1 LQFFFWLVF
10 LIALTAAILVA
21 QNLNAPVVVIK
32 FLLWKF
38 EISLAD
44 IMLGSLGCGM
54 LIVVL
59 LWFPRG
65 IKNLFRVRN
74 LRKRIE
80 IMEEER
86 KHIEGDKPRDL

>member
-1 LQFFFWLVF
+1 MQFFFWLVF

>member
-1 LQFFFWLVF
+1 MQFFFWLVF

-38 EISLAD
+38 ETSLTD
-44 IMLGSLGCGM
+44 TMLGSLGCGM

>member
-1 LQFFFWLVF
+1 MQFFFWLVF

-38 EISLAD
+38 ETSLTD
-44 IMLGSLGCGM
+44 TMLGSLGCGM

-86 KHIEGDKPRDL
+86 KHIEGNKPKDL

>member
-1 LQFFFWLVF
+1 LQFFFWFVF
-10 LIALTAAILVA
+10 LIALSAAILVV
-21 QNLNAPVVVIK
+21 QNLNTPAVMIK

-38 EISLAD
+38 EASLTD
-44 IMLGSLGCGM
+44 TILGSIGCGM
-54 LIVVL
+54 LIVLL

-80 IMEEER
+80 ILEEEM
-86 KHIEGDKPRDL
+86 KHTAGNKPKEQ

>member
-1 LQFFFWLVF
+1 

-38 EISLAD
+38 ETSLTD
-44 IMLGSLGCGM
+44 TMLGSLGCGM

-86 KHIEGDKPRDL
+86 KHVEGNKPKEL

>member
-38 EISLAD
+38 ETSLTD
-44 IMLGSLGCGM
+44 TMLGSLGCGM